1 MILLISHVLKS
12 LMKFAKIGLVSLFS
26 VFSALLSYGQDTPP
40 KGQPVEVSANTLE
53 AGTYNGEEVRRLL
66 GNVVMRQGSTTLTA
80 DSAYQYA
87 KDRNRMEV
95 FGNVHITQE
104 SMDATSATASYDG
117 TRRVANMRGGVTLRD
132 AEMTLTTPSLNY
144 NLDAKRAY
152 YTEGG
157 NIVGADYTIQSQLGT
172 YASDVKVLGF
182 KKGVKYLGQNAEVV
196 SDTMAYNTV
205 SKVVEFFGPTTI
217 KSPDGTLFA
226 NRGTYNTVTRAS
238 NFRGNASIKTPDYI
252 IRGDELTY
260 DKGREFYTASR
271 NVSMT
276 SIKDT
281 TIITGQTAQY
291 WRAGGRAKVFGS
303 PVMKSIVSRDTMY
316 LSADTLYSVENTR
329 NKAKKGKL
337 YAYYDVRIFKSDL
350 QGLCDSLTYDLNDS
364 VIYMSRNPR
373 LWASKNQMTADS
385 VVMQL
390 KNNSLHQM
398 RMYGDAFA
406 ISRDTLENFNQIKG
420 RSMIAHFTNSKISRI
435 DVNGNAESL
444 YFALDGDTATL
455 GMNRAVSS
463 DMRMLFKD
471 GKIQFISFLENPEAK
486 LIPPHELEDPDKK
499 LSGFEWRGKEIPT
512 KASVLAWR
520 GPAKKRVPAKK
531 AVPAKKPAPVKNSP
545 FKKKAAPEKP
555 VAAPAKTA
563 PAPVIIQKGKAVP
576 YPARKINGGKFKRG
590 Q

>member
-1 MILLISHVLKS
+1 
-12 LMKFAKIGLVSLFS
+12 MKFAKIGLVSLFS
-26 VFSALLSYGQDTPP
+26 VLSALVAFAQDTQQ

-66 GNVVMRQGSTTLTA
+66 GNVVMRQGATTLTA

-172 YASDVKVLGF
+172 YASDAKVLGF
-182 KKGVKYLGQNAEVV
+182 KKGVKYVGQNAEVV

-260 DKGREFYTASR
+260 DKGREYYTASR

-291 WRAGGRAKVFGS
+291 WRARGRAKVFGS

-316 LSADTLYSVENTR
+316 LSADTLYSVENSR
-329 NKAKKGKL
+329 DKKKKGKL
-337 YAYYDVRIFKSDL
+337 YAYYDVRIFKSDM

-364 VIYMSRNPR
+364 IIYMSRNPR

-398 RMYGDAFA
+398 RMFGNSFA
-406 ISRDTLENFNQIKG
+406 ISRDTLENFNQVKG
-420 RSMIAHFTNSKISRI
+420 RNMIAHFINSKISRI

-444 YFALDGDTATL
+444 YFALEGDTATL

-463 DMRMLFKD
+463 DMRMLFAN
-471 GKIQFISFLENPEAK
+471 GKIQFISFLENPDAK
-486 LIPPHELEDPDKK
+486 LIPPHELEEPDKRLK
-499 LSGFEWRGKEIPT
+499 GFEWRGKEIPT
-512 KASVLAWR
+512 KASVLAKR
-520 GPAKKRVPAKK
+520 GPAKRPARLAKPAPAKSKAKPVKAPAKK
-531 AVPAKKPAPVKNSP
+531 AKKVP
-545 FKKKAAPEKP
+545 
-555 VAAPAKTA
+555 APAKASKKVAT
-563 PAPVIIQKGKAVP
+563 PLKKA
-576 YPARKINGGKFKRG
+576 